1 MTKRRPLTDCP
12 ERLEPLARER
22 IRRWAVQHLP
32 WGDRRLGPSWGEHR
46 DYYRARGILRA
57 DWEASF
63 RAWLRKEREFEA
75 RDGPQGRRSHAGGLG
90 GGYPRRS
97 SSLGPSRVV
106 DGMGEVLQLFRKD
119 LTGGGGQG

>member
-63 RAWLRKEREFEA
+63 RAWLRKEVEFQA
-75 RDGPQGRRSHAGGLG
+75 RPQGRDRSWDTRGSRPA
-90 GGYPRRS
+90 RS
-97 SSLGPSRVV
+97 ALGPSALA
-106 DGMGEVLQLFRKD
+106 DGMAEVIELFQ
-119 LTGGGGQG
+119 TGSGRES